1 MAGAPHPEVVF
12 PLDNELLADWFSDT
26 VPPKRVARLMP

>member
-1 MAGAPHPEVVF
+1 VAGAPHPEVVF

-26 VPPKRVARLMP
+26 VPPASASPR